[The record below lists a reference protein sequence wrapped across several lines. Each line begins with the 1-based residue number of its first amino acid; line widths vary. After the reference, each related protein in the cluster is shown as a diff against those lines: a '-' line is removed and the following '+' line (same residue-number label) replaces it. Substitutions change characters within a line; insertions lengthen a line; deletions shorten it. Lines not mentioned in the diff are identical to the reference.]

1 MLPCGK
7 HSDTPIQEL
16 GRQAGM
22 LALEDAGMSYDEI
35 GEVFASSM
43 LAPPQTAL
51 HVAHA
56 LGRTGVPVTAVESA
70 SAGGLVALRHAA
82 WAVWSGR
89 CCAALAVGYEKSTV
103 LEPGGVVPMPRQ
115 FWDRFPPQLTYA
127 IDATRFMYEH
137 KVGPELFASVA
148 AKSWNC
154 ARENDK
160 ASRRPD
166 HEVTV
171 EEVLGSRMVA
181 SPLTRM
187 MCHVGVDGAAAVV
200 VTRDRMTESIELLAV
215 EQTSLTE
222 DAGWPTVGPTVGPP
236 SQTALTARRAFA
248 IADLRPSEVD
258 VVSLHDMCASEEV
271 TTLVSLG
278 LGSPEEVVRLVLGG
292 ELSSTGKLPTN
303 VDGGCLAR
311 GHPMG
316 ATALVQT
323 AEVVRQLRGVAGG
336 RQVPN
341 ARTGLVHSIGGGGS
355 AVVAVLRAPS

>member
-16 GRQAGM
+16 GRRAA
-22 LALEDAGMSYDEI
+22 LEALEDAAITYDQV

-51 HVAHA
+51 RVAHS
-56 LGRTGVPVTAVESA
+56 LGKTGVPVTAVESA

-89 CCAALAVGYEKSTV
+89 CDTALAVGYEKSTV
-103 LEPGGVVPMPRQ
+103 LEPGGVVPKPRQ
-115 FWDRFPPQLTYA
+115 VWNLFPPQLSHA
-127 IDATRFMYEH
+127 IDATRFLYEQ
-137 KVGPELFASVA
+137 KIGPELFAAVA

-154 ARENDK
+154 ARENEL
-160 ASRRPD
+160 ASQRLD

-171 EEVLGSRMVA
+171 EEVLQARMVA

-200 VTRDRMTESIELLAV
+200 LTRERMAESIELLAV
-215 EQTSLTE
+215 EQTSLIV

-236 SQTALTARRAFA
+236 SQTTLTAKRAFA
-248 IADLRPSEVD
+248 AADVLPSDVN

-278 LGSPEEVVRLVLGG
+278 LCSAEEVVRLVLDG
-292 ELSSTGKLPTN
+292 ELTSSGKLPTN

-316 ATALVQT
+316 ATALAQT
-323 AEVVRQLRGVAGG
+323 VEVVQHLRGRAGR
-336 RQVPN
+336 RQVPG
-341 ARTGLVHSIGGGGS
+341 AHTGLVQSIGGGGS
-355 AVVAVLRAPS
+355 AVVAVLRSPR